1 MIRLQKRLITYSLI
15 SLLLMLVCL
24 FSLLVYLVLHP
35 QNVFRLLV
43 IFITTGAL
51 LFIST
56 FFFLRWG
63 TRSISRSVSLLS
75 EKITALSRGEQ
86 DIMFHHSDTKEMQE
100 IVRAAEILQYEM
112 VSREKER
119 RQWTQDITHDL
130 RTPITAIKSQLQAVR
145 DGVFSL
151 DENRYNL
158 LFKELGIIEKMVGD
172 FSLLSRIESPEMK
185 LHQKWVLSGR
195 LMDTLLHRFDP
206 LSHERNIRLKGEV
219 GNFYFKTDENL
230 FLRAASN
237 LVQNAFQYTSSG
249 SEVKISL
256 TIEKNQIRFIVEN
269 PGMIP
274 EEDLPY
280 IFQRLYRGEKSRTTT
295 GSGLG
300 LTIAKSIAQLHN
312 GDIQARNSDH
322 ETSLFEMTINMT
334 F

>member
-15 SLLLMLVCL
+15 SLLLMLLCL
-24 FSLLVYLVLHP
+24 FLLVVYLVLHP
-35 QNVFRLLV
+35 QNVFRLIV
-43 IFITTGAL
+43 IFAFTGAF
-51 LFIST
+51 LFLST
-56 FFFLRWG
+56 FLFLRWG

-86 DIMFHHSDTKEMQE
+86 DILFQHSDTKEMQE

-145 DGVFSL
+145 DGVFPM
-151 DENRYNL
+151 DEERYNL

-237 LVQNAFQYTSSG
+237 LVQNAFQYTGSG

-274 EEDLPY
+274 EEDLPH

-312 GDIQARNSDH
+312 GDIQARNSDYG
-322 ETSLFEMTINMT
+322 TSLFEMTINMT